1 MRILLFP
8 SHRCRAETT
17 TTLGIHYMP
26 IKYKL
31 FTKQSLFMK
40 KNLKTELSHESAIAL
55 FPEETIIEK
64 DTCATM
70 LTTALF
76 TNDFNVHP
84 QMNG

>member
-1 MRILLFP
+1 
-8 SHRCRAETT
+8 
-17 TTLGIHYMP
+17 
-26 IKYKL
+26 
-31 FTKQSLFMK
+31 MK